1 MKKITSVLLSM
12 IMVFLVGCSSVAVD
26 PNETNQSTTDND
38 TPNEVVYTI
47 YGTSTLGNFSRGD
60 GNVEED
66 SNIKYGNISELDF
79 LNSRTD
85 DVVNIDAEREKTLV
99 INGKELQFKYRR
111 TYARTL
117 ASSKQEA
124 LSQFGYQDVYEL
136 YDENQTLSATAEFS
150 SNNGELRFY
159 LDFDLS
165 HSKVDSVLT
174 DEDAKALA
182 DELML
187 SIYGRELSDEYD
199 VVVSSSDASDTNS
212 VYVYYT
218 RSIFGYTTDEVVR
231 IELNGNGDL
240 LSLNAERLRLFDSI
254 KNELTLEMIQNAE
267 DMLIDRI
274 SDLYTINSKTIM
286 LDANSGKFFLRIRA
300 VYTSELG
307 VEGVEF
313 FINVN

>member
-1 MKKITSVLLSM
+1 
-12 IMVFLVGCSSVAVD
+12 MVFMVGCSSVAVD

-38 TPNEVVYTI
+38 TQNEVVYTI
-47 YGTSTLGNFSRGD
+47 YGTSTLGNFNRGD
-60 GNVEED
+60 GNIEED

-85 DVVNIDAEREKTLV
+85 DIVNIDAEREKTLV

-136 YDENQTLSATAEFS
+136 YDKNQTLSATAEFS

-187 SIYGRELSDEYD
+187 SIYGGELSDEYD

-300 VYTSELG
+300 TYTSELG